1 MLQSQAFCFLPF
13 YFLFVGVVTCDIIWG
28 NCSTAVQCTATYL
41 NMPKRCVAAGCNNT
55 VDNGVSVYTFP
66 KDEALKKKWTD
77 QVKRTRDYWAGAT
90 VNSVLCSDHFT
101 EDSFEESYNLH
112 KSFGLKKYR
121 RLKKGAVPT
130 IFKRKATDEIDES
143 VPVFKRPRSAYMKR
157 EQKRV
162 S

>member
-1 MLQSQAFCFLPF
+1 MRSR
-13 YFLFVGVVTCDIIWG
+13 VTSLGHAIAAQQ
-28 NCSTAVQCTATYL
+28 CSVQQATYL
-41 NMPKRCVAAGCNNT
+41 NMPKRGVAAGCNNT

-66 KDEALKKKWTD
+66 KDEALKKWID
-77 QVKRTRDYWAGAT
+77 QVKRTRDCWAGAT
-90 VNSVLCSDHFT
+90 VNSVLCSEQFA
-101 EDSFEESYNLH
+101 EISFEESYNLH

-130 IFKRKATDEIDES
+130 IFKRKAIDEINES